1 MQYTILCTF
10 EGIAFFHNISL
21 LANTYCLAHLSD
33 YKHVLVLYKITAK
46 MLRFK
51 HEDMW
56 LIKAFFIFEE
66 CTLAKNSKRKT
77 IIIAAFDM
85 KNEIMKFTFY
95 I

>member
-1 MQYTILCTF
+1 
-10 EGIAFFHNISL
+10 
-21 LANTYCLAHLSD
+21 
-33 YKHVLVLYKITAK
+33 